1 MSAQRSPS
9 HLEGRPVYLWIT
21 SLLPTGPTGQAGD
34 LWTTSLLP
42 TDPQPYRDCDDRTAR
57 GAGRLV
63 SSRSD
68 LWEDGTWSRASMLRP
83 RSLYPSVQLTLEL
96 VGCSINAGTLPVTY
110 VSGPDI
116 SILPNHRTF
125 LICLDI
131 DHAAMVID
139 LKETRVCARGLT
151 YCRPPPGR
159 CSARRRAPV
168 CSPFANR
175 APPSLPFAQHLPPP
189 PPPLLPLR
197 ADARRRR
204 RATALAAAQAAA
216 SSRLRAWEA
225 MIGFGEVLA
234 VRRTLRT
241 RLPGRTPGRC
251 SAGTARRGA
260 SLLVR

>member
-1 MSAQRSPS
+1 MGYTLGSSGQFVGGSSEPLRARV
-9 HLEGRPVYLWIT
+9 PVDLWIT

-57 GAGRLV
+57 GPGRLV

-125 LICLDI
+125 LICLDTEKASAI
-131 DHAAMVID
+131 FRRTGWPVI
-139 LKETRVCARGLT
+139 LRGEIGPRRGGKTGPGGFVGTLEV
-151 YCRPPPGR
+151 PGR
-159 CSARRRAPV
+159 ECGGAGQEALTGRKVRPGIALTS
-168 CSPFANR
+168 SP
-175 APPSLPFAQHLPPP
+175 P
-189 PPPLLPLR
+189 
-197 ADARRRR
+197 D
-204 RATALAAAQAAA
+204 
-216 SSRLRAWEA
+216 
-225 MIGFGEVLA
+225 
-234 VRRTLRT
+234 
-241 RLPGRTPGRC
+241 RTP
-251 SAGTARRGA
+251 S
-260 SLLVR
+260 

>member
-125 LICLDI
+125 LICLDRLSGGWTVPTFYPATGI
-131 DHAAMVID
+131 AISSRRSACSGPVLTHCFSQGVVYTSYIPLGLAPCGA
-139 LKETRVCARGLT
+139 TRGSTPIAERTKPSWDCL
-151 YCRPPPGR
+151 RP
-159 CSARRRAPV
+159 C
-168 CSPFANR
+168 
-175 APPSLPFAQHLPPP
+175 
-189 PPPLLPLR
+189 LR
-197 ADARRRR
+197 AA
-204 RATALAAAQAAA
+204 
-216 SSRLRAWEA
+216 
-225 MIGFGEVLA
+225 
-234 VRRTLRT
+234 
-241 RLPGRTPGRC
+241 C
-251 SAGTARRGA
+251 
-260 SLLVR
+260 